1 MNASSSISP
10 SSDERLMGA
19 LAHFFGT
26 IAALIIWTL
35 QKDKSRFVKF
45 QALQALTFD
54 FVVTTAMTVLLLC
67 GFSIIFLAMFGSMF
81 LAMNSASSPE
91 DVGIIFV
98 LPFMSPF
105 LMTACVFP
113 FTFALTV
120 TRLIASISILSGRDF
135 RYPVLGKWLENFLEK

>member
-1 MNASSSISP
+1 MNTSDSLAP

-35 QKDKSRFVKF
+35 QKDKSRFVRF

-54 FVVTTAMTVLLLC
+54 FVVTTGMTVLLLC
-67 GFSIIFLAMFGSMF
+67 GFSIVFLAVFGSMF
-81 LAMNSASSPE
+81 LAVNSAYPPE
-91 DVGIIFV
+91 DVGVFFV

-105 LMTACVFP
+105 LIIACVFP
-113 FTFALTV
+113 FMFALTV
-120 TRLIASISILSGRDF
+120 TRLIASASILSGRDF